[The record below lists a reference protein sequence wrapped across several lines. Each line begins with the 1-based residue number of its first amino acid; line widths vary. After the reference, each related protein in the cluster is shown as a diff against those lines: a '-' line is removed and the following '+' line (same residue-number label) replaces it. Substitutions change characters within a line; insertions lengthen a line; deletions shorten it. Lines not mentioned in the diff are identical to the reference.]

1 MGKEGYS
8 AVRWLRVRSQAR
20 RGGNAKIDD
29 GFTRQGPTLAALADE
44 HLDHLRIRNRTPA
57 AVLGRSKELKPFLC
71 WVEERDLFHPEQ
83 ITRSILESYQR
94 AVWAYRKKNGKPL
107 GISTQR
113 GRLGAVMQF
122 FAWLCKRHVLEANPA
137 SEIELPRPEKHLTI
151 EALSIREVEAVLS
164 QPNIG
169 DPLGIRDRAI
179 LELFYSTAIRRSELV
194 RLDVGDLHRDKRLLR
209 VRQGKGRKDRVV
221 PVGARSLAWV
231 EKYLEDVRPLLMV
244 KAGQQAIFL
253 SGYGEPFS
261 PDVLGRKIVEYIAKA
276 EIGRRGGAHLLR
288 HTCATHLLEGGADI
302 RYIQQLLGH
311 EKLETTAIYT
321 EVSIVQLQAVHARCH
336 PAERRDPHPPVDRA
350 AEPNP
355 ALDVAPGSTI
365 SP

>member
-8 AVRWLRVRSQAR
+8 AVRWLRHRAQEQ
-20 RGGNAKIDD
+20 RGGNAKTDD

-71 WVEERDLFHPEQ
+71 WVEERDLLQPDQ

-94 AVWAYRKKNGKPL
+94 WTWAYRKKNGRPL

-137 SEIELPRPEKHLTI
+137 SEIELPRPEKRLTI
-151 EALSIREVEAVLS
+151 EALSIREVETVLS

-179 LELFYSTAIRRSELV
+179 LELFYSTGIRRSELV

-221 PVGARSLAWV
+221 PVGARSMGWV
-231 EKYLEDVRPLLMV
+231 EKYMEDVRPLLMV
-244 KAGQQAIFL
+244 KAEAQALFL

-261 PDVLGRKIVEYIAKA
+261 PDVLGRKVVGYIAKS

-336 PAERRDPHPPVDRA
+336 PAERRHTPV
-350 AEPNP
+350 ESNP

>member
-1 MGKEGYS
+1 MGKDGYR
-8 AVRWLRVRSQAR
+8 AVRWLRRR
-20 RGGNAKIDD
+20 PHEKRGGNAKADD

-44 HLDHLRIRNRTPA
+44 YLDHMRIRNRTA
-57 AVLGRSKELKPFLC
+57 DAVRNRYKELKVFLA
-71 WVEERDLFHPEQ
+71 WTEERDLLHPEQ

-94 AVWAYRKKNGKPL
+94 WVWAYRKKNGRPL

-137 SEIELPRPEKHLTI
+137 SEIELPRPEKRLTI
-151 EALSIREVEAVLS
+151 EALSIRQVEAVLS

-179 LELFYSTAIRRSELV
+179 LELFYSTAIRRSELA
-194 RLDVGDLHRDKRLLR
+194 RLDLGDLNRDKRLLR
-209 VRQGKGRKDRVV
+209 IRQGKGRKDRVV
-221 PVGARSLAWV
+221 PVGVRAMGWV
-231 EKYLEDVRPLLMV
+231 EKYLEDVRPLLV
-244 KAGQQAIFL
+244 TKAEEQALFL
-253 SGYGEPFS
+253 SGYGESFS
-261 PDVLGRKIVEYIAKA
+261 PDVLGRKVTEYIVKA
-276 EIGRRGGAHLLR
+276 EVGRRGGAHLLR

-321 EVSIVQLQAVHARCH
+321 EVSIIQLQAVHARCH
-336 PAERRDPHPPVDRA
+336 PAERRHTSE
-350 AEPNP
+350 EPNP
-355 ALDVAPGSTI
+355 APDVAPGSTI
-365 SP
+365 SPQ